1 MKSSQRL
8 SFGSFTRLFLV
19 MIVAVA
25 PIFMSLPAG
34 AVPSVSTVTFFENAS
49 VVDSVSSYQI
59 GSGLTALKLVTAFSP
74 PFANAGQPFVEWTTS
89 ADGSGVHF
97 SDGAIYSFAND
108 ISLYAQWKVIPVV
121 NTVTFYENRTL
132 SDGVSAYLAAS
143 SPTQLTSLANLV
155 PTFSNVG
162 YTFVDWATTA
172 SGGGTHYANGANYG
186 FANGLSLFAQWTP
199 IPIFTANFT
208 ANGGNGTIAPV
219 TSQLGAT
226 ISLPSSAGITNVG
239 HTFIGWNTTANGSGT
254 EYAGGA
260 TYVLVGDQTLFAQW
274 TADVYSV
281 TYSSDGGVVSPS
293 ILSYTFGT
301 PAAVLP
307 TPTLSGS
314 SFMGWFSAPVGGSLV
329 GLGGASFIPVA
340 SVILYAQWSV
350 SGFVVTYSSNGG
362 LVAPATANYL
372 PGSSPILLPTP
383 TNAGSTFSGW
393 FTALSGGTL
402 VGLGGTPFT
411 PVASVTLFAEWS
423 QVLTDT
429 LTFDANGGSG
439 SVTSISGVHGS
450 SVTLPG
456 QDGLLHAGFLLAQ
469 WNTAAKGTGT
479 SYAVGQKLTLSGSS
493 TLYAQWSGHAP
504 ARLLGAVGSFK
515 RNSTALSA
523 ALKNQVKHLAS
534 YIKVKKYH
542 TVTLYGY
549 TSATGLSSL
558 NLSVSR
564 ARATVVAK
572 YLRSRLSILHVKG
585 VVIRSAGE
593 GAIGDKTGAEYSRV
607 EVFVL

>member
-1 MKSSQRL
+1 MVFL
-8 SFGSFTRLFLV
+8 IVVLAAFTLG
-19 MIVAVA
+19 I
-25 PIFMSLPAG
+25 SLKASAASPAFY
-34 AVPSVSTVTFFENAS
+34 SVTFAQNVNSLDPVYAS
-49 VVDSVSSYQI
+49 QTANSPTS
-59 GSGLTALKLVTAFSP
+59 LTLFSNLTP
-74 PFANAGQPFVEWTTS
+74 RFANAGKSFLEWNTAFDGSGLSFTDGGSYSFSSKITLYAIWVNPYHTVTFAQNLNALDPVYAVMTNNVSAPLTWFANLVPSFVNSGKSFVDWNTS
-89 ADGSGVHF
+89 ADGSGISF
-97 SDGAIYSFAND
+97 ADGAQFDFASKLTIYA
-108 ISLYAQWKVIPVV
+108 IW
-121 NTVTFYENRTL
+121 RT
-132 SDGVSAYLAAS
+132 
-143 SPTQLTSLANLV
+143 
-155 PTFSNVG
+155 
-162 YTFVDWATTA
+162 
-172 SGGGTHYANGANYG
+172 
-186 FANGLSLFAQWTP
+186 
-199 IPIFTANFT
+199 IPIAVANF
-208 ANGGNGTIAPV
+208 AVNGGNGNIAPV
-219 TSQLGAT
+219 TSQVGAT

-239 HTFIGWNTTANGSGT
+239 HTFIGWNTAADGSGT
-254 EYAGGA
+254 QYSGGA
-260 TYVLVGDQTLFAQW
+260 TYVLVGNQTLYAQW

-293 ILSYTFGT
+293 ILNYTFGT

-329 GLGGASFIPVA
+329 GLGGVSFIPVA
-340 SVILYAQWSV
+340 SVILYAQWSA

-411 PVASVTLFAEWS
+411 PVASVTLFAVWS
-423 QVLTDT
+423 QLLTDT

-456 QDGLLHAGFLLAQ
+456 QDGLLHAGFLLVQ

-479 SYAVGQKLTLSGSS
+479 AYAVGQKMNLSGSS

-523 ALKNQVKHLAS
+523 ALKNQVKRLAS
-534 YIKVKKYH
+534 YIKVMKYR

-558 NLSVSR
+558 NMSVSR

-585 VVIRSAGE
+585 VVIKSAGE
-593 GAIGDKTGAEYSRV
+593 GAIGNKTGAEYSRV